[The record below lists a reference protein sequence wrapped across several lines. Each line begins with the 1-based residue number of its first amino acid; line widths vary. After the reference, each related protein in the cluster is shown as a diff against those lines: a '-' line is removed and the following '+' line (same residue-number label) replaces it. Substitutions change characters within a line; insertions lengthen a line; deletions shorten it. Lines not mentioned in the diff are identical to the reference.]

1 MEDLVLNFA
10 QHRKAILC
18 CLKARFQ
25 KTLSEADLYDAI
37 STAYEK
43 LLLDS
48 RKPVPKLAMTVGT
61 LQYLAYLAAIDT
73 YRKTRR
79 LVYID
84 TMLENGP
91 LSKSLFN
98 DVSLEE
104 KWLIERVI
112 AEVNKLPPQRKRM
125 MENKYDAF
133 TFGENATY
141 ADMISTKSHAKY
153 CSKKEVIE
161 LGFPSEIAARQ
172 ARFRTLAVLRSNL
185 MSI

>member
-1 MEDLVLNFA
+1 MDQLLLAFS
-10 QHRKAILC
+10 QHRKAILN
-18 CLKARFQ
+18 CLKSRFRN
-25 KTLSEADLYDAI
+25 TLNEADLADAI

-43 LLLDS
+43 ILLDS
-48 RKPVPKLAMTVGT
+48 RKPVPKLATTFST
-61 LQYLAYLAAIDT
+61 LSYLAWLSAIDI
-73 YRKTRR
+73 YRRKRR
-79 LVYID
+79 IVHMD

-91 LSKSLFN
+91 LSNSFSDDALM
-98 DVSLEE
+98 EE

-112 AEVNKLPPQRKRM
+112 TEVNKLPPQRKRM

-153 CSKKEVIE
+153 CSKKEVLE

-185 MSI
+185 MRI